1 MTKQALAMEHT
12 TETNLFNST
21 SSDYSQG
28 KAILFSCCISYLNS
42 RFLKMLQK
50 FLEGCRVCQQ
60 CRLQC
65 GTEIPELF
73 LIKNPHCGQR
83 NGLKAGLLAT
93 CHSLPFGDG
102 NDG

>member
-1 MTKQALAMEHT
+1 MTKPASAIEQT
-12 TETNLFNST
+12 KETNLFNSIA
-21 SSDYSQG
+21 SDYSQG

-42 RFLKMLQK
+42 RYLKMLQK
-50 FLEGCRVCQQ
+50 FLEGCRACQN

-73 LIKNPHCGQR
+73 LIKSPHCGQR
-83 NGLKAGLLAT
+83 TGLKAGLLAA